1 MLTMV
6 GIGRF
11 ADFGEHTIPHQ
22 CTAADHVNTT
32 RVNGFIGQAL
42 FARHLKELVIDRI
55 SVFQRA
61 AGTIHRGMVVFG
73 QSHGQSGHGSHC
85 ARHADDSA
93 GFTCRNR
100 FERFIDMLVD
110 VGNGLL
116 NLCFGR
122 RIVLQVAFGHTHR
135 ANVHGERGLHL
146 RVRMAYTIAAKH
158 QFRRAATQINHQIR
172 SFDVATNH
180 ARGTKE
186 A

>member
-22 CTAADHVNTT
+22 CTATDHVNTT
-32 RVNGFIGQAL
+32 RVNGFVGQAL
-42 FARHLKELVIDRI
+42 FARHRKELVINRI

-93 GFTCRNR
+93 GFACRNR

-116 NLCFGR
+116 NLRFGR

-135 ANVHGERGLHL
+135 ACSWRTRPAPACSDGLRH
-146 RVRMAYTIAAKH
+146 
-158 QFRRAATQINHQIR
+158 RRQAPIP
-172 SFDVATNH
+172 
-180 ARGTKE
+180 
-186 A
+186 

>member
-22 CTAADHVNTT
+22 CTATDHVNTT
-32 RVNGFIGQAL
+32 RVNGF
-42 FARHLKELVIDRI
+42 VINRI

-85 ARHADDSA
+85 ARHADDST
-93 GFTCRNR
+93 GFACRNR

-110 VGNGLL
+110 VGNGFL
-116 NLCFGR
+116 NLRFGR

-146 RVRMAYTIAAKH
+146 RQAPIP
-158 QFRRAATQINHQIR
+158 
-172 SFDVATNH
+172 
-180 ARGTKE
+180 
-186 A
+186 